1 MADINVKQ
9 LSKAIKIDLDNLL
22 AQMKSAGLSH
32 QSETDIVSTED
43 KKVLL
48 KFIKDSK
55 KDSKKTISLS
65 TSSQK
70 IAKPNLSVTRI
81 NSPDNEK
88 KSNVKQDFAGSIDF
102 DEAERKRL
110 NAQNE
115 SAEEEKKKAEAKTK
129 VVRKTKQES
138 QKKIPQNPKKDK
150 KTFKDSS
157 KEDQRE
163 QEGEK
168 FLAKNLE
175 NVQKFEKPQEF
186 IQREVRIP
194 ETIVVSDLAKELS
207 IKSSDLIKSLMNSGV
222 MVTLNQAIDQETAIL
237 VVEELGHIGIPQEI
251 ESEEEKILEHIVYEG
266 DEELRNPVVS
276 VLGHVDH
283 GKTSILDFI
292 RKSSVADQ
300 EEGGI
305 TQGIGAYQVDHN
317 NQTITFIDTPGH
329 AAFSEMRARG
339 ANSTDIVVLVV
350 AADDGIK
357 PQTVE
362 AIKHAKAA
370 KVPIIVAINKCDL
383 PEKNISKIKN
393 EMMQYELIAEDL
405 SGDTLFVEV
414 SAIKKINL
422 DKLKENILLQSEI
435 LDLKASYS
443 DKARGVVIES
453 KIDKGKGPVS
463 TILISNGKLKRGDY
477 FICGDTWGKIR
488 AMINY
493 EGKMVNEAFP
503 SMPIEILGMNS
514 SAYAGAEFMVTKDEN
529 EAKELT
535 EFRKNNNNQ
544 NKVLAKD
551 KTTLFEEVKDKDEL
565 NIIIKSDVQGSSE
578 ALKMAINK
586 IEHKEV
592 EAKIILSDIGMINET
607 DVSLAK
613 ASNAIL
619 IGFNVKP
626 NREAKKLAEEQK
638 IDIKYFNIIYEA
650 IDHVEKSLSG
660 LLEPDIKET
669 ILGSAEIQKV
679 FKVSTAG
686 KIAGSKVISGEIKSK
701 SKARIIRD
709 GVVVY
714 SGEILTIFREKNQVK
729 EVGSGLEC
737 GISIKDFIDFKEKD
751 VIESYLSEEVQRSI

>member
-1 MADINVKQ
+1 MEKDKKKTLTISSDLK
-9 LSKAIKIDLDNLL
+9 KKIDTTSISTSGK
-22 AQMKSAGLSH
+22 KSFSV
-32 QSETDIVSTED
+32 E
-43 KKVLL
+43 KKKPFRPNKAFNKSSSAPNININQDAKKKNFAR
-48 KFIKDSK
+48 KFIEQQATKEFIKKENKPTGKSK
-55 KDSKKTISLS
+55 LKLKGPVDKRDFKLTVSRALNVEEIEIKQRSL
-65 TSSQK
+65 
-70 IAKPNLSVTRI
+70 ASVKRARLK
-81 NSPDNEK
+81 EK
-88 KSNVKQDFAGSIDF
+88 KKPDG
-102 DEAERKRL
+102 
-110 NAQNE
+110 
-115 SAEEEKKKAEAKTK
+115 EEKKEFKK
-129 VVRKTKQES
+129 VIKEV
-138 QKKIPQNPKKDK
+138 KIP
-150 KTFKDSS
+150 
-157 KEDQRE
+157 E
-163 QEGEK
+163 QIT
-168 FLAKNLE
+168 
-175 NVQKFEKPQEF
+175 
-186 IQREVRIP
+186 IQ
-194 ETIVVSDLAKELS
+194 ELS
-207 IKSSDLIKSLMNSGV
+207 NRMAEKSSDIIKFLFNMKVVATINH
-222 MVTLNQAIDQETAIL
+222 NIDKDTAEYI
-237 VVEELGHIGIPQEI
+237 VKEFGHIPII
-251 ESEEEKILEHIVYEG
+251 EEAPSIETSKSEKKFKGEVKS
-266 DEELRNPVVS
+266 RPPVVTIM
-276 VLGHVDH
+276 GHVDH
-283 GKTSILDFI
+283 GKTSLLDSL
-292 RKSSVADQ
+292 RDSNVVSG
-300 EEGGI
+300 EHGGI
-305 TQGIGAYQVDHN
+305 TQHIGAYQVKASN
-317 NQTITFIDTPGH
+317 NKLITFIDTPGH
-329 AAFSEMRARG
+329 AAFTEMRARG
-339 ANSTDIVVLVV
+339 SKITDIVVLVV

-414 SAIKKINL
+414 SALKKSNL
-422 DKLKENILLQSEI
+422 DKLKESILLQSEI
-435 LDLKASYS
+435 LDLKASFS

-463 TILISNGKLKRGDY
+463 TILISNGKLSRGDY

-493 EGKMVNEAFP
+493 EGKMISEALP
-503 SMPIEILGMNS
+503 SMPVEILGMNS
-514 SAYAGAEFMVTKDEN
+514 SAYAGAEFMVTEDEN
-529 EAKELT
+529 EAKKLA
-535 EFRKNNNNQ
+535 EFRKNNSAQ
-544 NKVLAKD
+544 NKLITKD
-551 KTTLFEEVKDKDEL
+551 KTTLFENTKDKDEL

-592 EAKIILSDIGMINET
+592 KAKIILSDIGMINET

-613 ASNAIL
+613 ASEAIL

-638 IDIKYFNIIYEA
+638 INIKYFNIIYEA

-669 ILGSAEIQKV
+669 VLGSAEIQKI

-714 SGEILTIFREKNQVK
+714 SGEISSIFREKNQVK
-729 EVGSGLEC
+729 EVGTGLEC

-751 VIESYLSEEVQRSI
+751 VIESYLAEEIQRTI